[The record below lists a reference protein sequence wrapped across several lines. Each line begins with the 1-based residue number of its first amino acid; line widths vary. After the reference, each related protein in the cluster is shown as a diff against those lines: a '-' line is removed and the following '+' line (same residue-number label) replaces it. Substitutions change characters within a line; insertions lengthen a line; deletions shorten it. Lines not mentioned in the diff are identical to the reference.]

1 MKAISRFF
9 TSSIQ
14 RKILSSFT
22 IVIILVVVMVA
33 NVSYQLTQVSRSA
46 REVIPNTDQMVAL
59 QDFTLALS
67 SLEANLESYFVI
79 GGLETQESV
88 TQDLENLADRYQAI
102 KERGGKTA
110 GPNLAEVESV
120 ITALKQDV
128 TVLMQTAPVAQ
139 NSRLINEKIISAYDQ
154 IDKIRLFNQQLL
166 AQTVNQLQT
175 VALQQQA
182 TISNVIFQFLLL
194 GGGVTLLV
202 IVASV
207 VVTRLIAVPLA
218 SLAQTASRIAAGDL
232 DTSTPVI
239 TQTDEVGQLANAF
252 NHMTA
257 QLQELIE
264 TLEQRVAARTRR
276 LETVAVLSERLTAIL
291 QLDELLAELVDQVK
305 ENFGYYHAH
314 IYLLDDRREQLVVA
328 AGTGEA
334 GVAMKAKGHQI
345 ALNAP
350 TSLVARA
357 ARSGETV
364 RVDNV
369 REAPDWLPNPL
380 LPDTYSEMA
389 VPIVLAGQVVGVLDV
404 QQDKVAGLDEGDAN
418 LLRSVAGQAAVAIRN
433 ARLFTEVNTALAEAR
448 ASQERYVEQAWQ
460 KTKIASRLPGHYLY
474 IKPGAEPLDEAKQ
487 QALSIV
493 RQQARRQSHPTVVA
507 VDDDERASSLVAP
520 INLRE
525 KTIGALQLYT
535 CQSDHSWS
543 EDDLA
548 VIKAVVDQFAET
560 AENLRL
566 FDETRRRA
574 GREQTIREITE
585 KMRATASLEQL
596 IKTATTELGERL
608 SAGHAVVEL
617 GLEPA
622 GSQAGEGKRNG
633 H

>member
-22 IVIILVVVMVA
+22 IVIILVVVMVV
-33 NVSYQLTQVSRSA
+33 NGSYQLTQVSRSA
-46 REVIPNTDQMVAL
+46 QEVIPNTDQMVAL
-59 QDFTLALS
+59 QDFALALS
-67 SLEANLESYFVI
+67 SLETNLESYFVI
-79 GGLETQESV
+79 GGLEIQESV
-88 TQDLENLADRYQAI
+88 TQDLENLADRFQAI

-110 GPNLAEVESV
+110 GLNLAEIESA

-128 TVLMQTAPVAQ
+128 TILMQTDPIAQ
-139 NSRLINEKIISAYDQ
+139 NSRFINEKIISAYSQ
-154 IDKIRLFNQQLL
+154 IDKIRVFNQQLL

-175 VALQQQA
+175 AALQQQA
-182 TISNVIFQFLLL
+182 TTSEVIFQFLLL

-207 VVTRLIAVPLA
+207 VVTRSIAVPLA
-218 SLAQTASRIAAGDL
+218 GLAQTAGQIAAGDL
-232 DTSTPVI
+232 DASTPVI
-239 TQTDEVGQLANAF
+239 TQTDEVGQLAAAF
-252 NHMTA
+252 NSMTA
-257 QLQELIE
+257 QLRDLIGS
-264 TLEQRVAARTRR
+264 LEQRVAARTRR

-291 QLDELLAELVDQVK
+291 HLDELLAELVDQVK
-305 ENFGYYHAH
+305 ANFGYYHAH

-328 AGTGEA
+328 AGAGEA
-334 GVAMKAKGHQI
+334 GAAMKAKGHHI
-345 ALNAP
+345 ALDAP

-357 ARSGETV
+357 ARSGEPI

-389 VPIVLAGQVVGVLDV
+389 VPIILAGQVVGVLDV

-418 LLRSVAGQAAVAIRN
+418 LLRSVAGQVAVAIRN

-448 ASQERYVEQAWQ
+448 ASQERYIEQAWQ
-460 KTKIASRLPGHYLY
+460 KTRIASRFLGHHLY

-493 RQQARRQSHPTVVA
+493 RQQAQRQSHPTVVV
-507 VDDDERASSLVAP
+507 VDDDERAGSLVAP

-535 CQSDHSWS
+535 AQPDRSWS

-548 VIKAVVDQFAET
+548 VIEAVVDQFAET

-566 FDETRRRA
+566 FDETRERA
-574 GREQTIREITE
+574 GRERVIREITD
-585 KMRATASLEQL
+585 KLRAAPNLERL
-596 IKTATTELGERL
+596 VKIAAEELGQRL
-608 SAGHAVVEL
+608 SASHAKLEL
-617 GLEPA
+617 GLDRDRPIGRSHA
-622 GSQAGEGKRNG
+622 GQQG
-633 H
+633 